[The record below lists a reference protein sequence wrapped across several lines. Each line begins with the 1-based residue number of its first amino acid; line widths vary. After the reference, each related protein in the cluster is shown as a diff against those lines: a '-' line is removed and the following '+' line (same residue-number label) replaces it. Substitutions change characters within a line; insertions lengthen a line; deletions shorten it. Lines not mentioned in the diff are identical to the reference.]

1 VLERLA
7 ASLPVRGAG
16 GVIVVGDLCL
26 LHLRVG
32 GRGDRVGDFANA
44 GGGGDEN
51 TRSRRLVVIEC
62 WSGTCFLL
70 CLWSGT
76 LGWNT

>member
-7 ASLPVRGAG
+7 VSLPVRGDG
-16 GVIVVGDLCL
+16 GR
-26 LHLRVG
+26 HLRVG
-32 GRGDRVGDFANA
+32 GRGDRVGDLGDA

-62 WSGTCFLL
+62 WSGTFFL

-76 LGWNT
+76 LGWNKHRRI